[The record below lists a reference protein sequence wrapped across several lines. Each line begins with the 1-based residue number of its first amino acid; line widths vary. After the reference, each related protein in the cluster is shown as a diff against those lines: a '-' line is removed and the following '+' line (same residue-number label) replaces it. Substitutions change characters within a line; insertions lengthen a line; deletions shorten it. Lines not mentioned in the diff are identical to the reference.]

1 MNRLTP
7 ALLLCLLAGAATAQP
22 TAQPWGS
29 GGWQS
34 AQNGTVT
41 VEDLMGSDDPRL
53 QVTLD
58 QATAQ
63 VRRETGG
70 RVLSAT
76 TVREGGLFVHRI
88 KVLTPQNQVQIHE
101 IEAGLAR

>member
-1 MNRLTP
+1 MNRLTL

-22 TAQPWGS
+22 WG
-29 GGWQS
+29 GGNWQS

-53 QVTLD
+53 QVSLD

>member
-1 MNRLTP
+1 MNRLTL

-22 TAQPWGS
+22 WG

-53 QVTLD
+53 QVSLD